1 MAEIVNLR
9 RARKA
14 RARAVAATAAEA
26 KRVGHGLSK
35 GARQRAKAEQE
46 KLRRETDSKKLD
58 SEK

>member
-14 RARAVAATAAEA
+14 KVRAASAAAADANRIDHGVSKGTRQRARAE
-26 KRVGHGLSK
+26 K
-35 GARQRAKAEQE
+35 E

-58 SEK
+58 SGK